1 MSPKVCYI
9 RVVNQG
15 GTKDHSHYEVRR
27 AGQSVVAQCTCGW
40 RSQLASNG
48 GMAGA
53 AWDTHVADVTV
64 VILPSDAETAD
75 AATESIEPE
84 LASVDTP

>member
-1 MSPKVCYI
+1 M
-9 RVVNQG
+9 VNQG

-53 AWDTHVADVTV
+53 AWDTHVAEVTV
-64 VILPSDAETAD
+64 VVLPSDAQVAEAAATAD
-75 AATESIEPE
+75 PASQAIEPA
-84 LASVDTP
+84 LASIDTL